1 MSMKPGDCVLLV
13 GEGNFSFSASLCDRV
28 SRDIHVVATC
38 YESEETI
45 TKHEHAANNINCL
58 LEKGAEAHFLVDCT
72 NIQECPSLRS
82 RLFDRVIFNFPHC
95 GRKAGVK
102 KNRELLAKFFRSC
115 AEVVT
120 ATGDVQVT
128 LCRGQGGTGADQPT
142 RCWHDSWQIVAQA
155 AGAGFILS
163 EVNAFDA
170 TCHGGYT
177 STGYRSQDKSF
188 RVDGALTHVF
198 TRSLPIDKMKPF
210 TTETMIGNE
219 HCSFRIPEEL
229 ADKINRN
236 FLQEGSNHP
245 ANVIKDLLK
254 KQIAANVAVQELED
268 QFPLLFEYRPGDPR
282 MDSEVRQPELYFVTR
297 SNCGVDQCR
306 CRDGQC
312 FSRPP
317 CCECSVP
324 MSNLSQGDK
333 NVDCKLLNWAE
344 DPDLSKVCCRYC
356 FRPSL
361 TGYLDKVLQRPDF
374 RAGVIYTLS
383 GTVFRKRPITPQT
396 MPAFHEMVLV
406 GAFND
411 KRQPDFPQLFMSSVE
426 NAITFLVKSTLR
438 SSSSS
443 EISQVDQNLHPTVLV
458 EQSSGKCWNIYIK
471 DMVPPDFINNA
482 VGKLDL
488 FPCQQMGGELS
499 VCVAS
504 INLDLLSM
512 VLYHIPD
519 WRLLWTFDERFLN
532 QLGGSEMKPFRDFS
546 LYPPVYTHDLSFWAG
561 SDERPDELEVHAV
574 VRRVSRE
581 TVRRMTLID
590 SFCQPHTERRS
601 RCYRLTYQSC
611 DRALSYG
618 QALQMQLDLRE
629 ELQKAFQIT
638 LR

>member
-1 MSMKPGDCVLLV
+1 MRPGGSVLLV

-28 SRDIHVVATC
+28 SRDIQVVATC

-45 TKHEHAANNINCL
+45 TKHEHAAKNINCL

-72 NIQECPSLRS
+72 NIQECPSLRG

-102 KNRELLAKFFRSC
+102 KNRELLATFFRSC

-128 LCRGQGGTGADQPT
+128 LCRGQGGTGADQPA
-142 RCWHDSWQIVAQA
+142 RHWHDSWQIVAQA

-163 EVNAFDA
+163 EVKAFDA

-198 TRSLPIDKMKPF
+198 MRSLPLDKMKPF
-210 TTETMIGNE
+210 IMETMIGNE
-219 HCSFRIPEEL
+219 HYSFQIPEEL

-236 FLQEGSNHP
+236 FLQKGSNHP
-245 ANVIKDLLK
+245 VNVIKELLK
-254 KQIAANVAVQELED
+254 KRIAAKVAVQELENK
-268 QFPLLFEYRPGDPR
+268 FPLLLEFCSGYPR
-282 MDSEVRQPELYFVTR
+282 IDSEVRRPELYFVSR
-297 SNCGVDQCR
+297 SNCWADQCR

-312 FSRPP
+312 FTSPS
-317 CCECSVP
+317 CKYSVP

-333 NVDCKLLNWAE
+333 TVDCKMLNRAE
-344 DPDLSKVCCRYC
+344 DPDLNEVCCRYC
-356 FRPSL
+356 FRPTL

-374 RAGVIYTLS
+374 RAGVIYTFS
-383 GTVFRKRPITPQT
+383 GTVFRKRLITPQT

-411 KRQPDFPQLFMSSVE
+411 KRQPDFPHLFMSSLE
-426 NAITFLVKSTLR
+426 DTITSLVKSTLR
-438 SSSSS
+438 TSGS
-443 EISQVDQNLHPTVLV
+443 EISQVDQNLHPTVLM
-458 EQSSGKCWNIYIK
+458 EETGGKCWNIYIK
-471 DMVPPDFINNA
+471 DVVSSDFISDA

-499 VCVAS
+499 VCVAA
-504 INLDLLSM
+504 INLDLLSLM
-512 VLYHIPD
+512 LYQIPD
-519 WRLLWTFDERFLN
+519 WRLLWTFDERFWN
-532 QLGGSEMKPFRDFS
+532 QLSGSELKPFCDFS
-546 LYPPVYTHDLSFWAG
+546 LYPPAYTHDLSFWAD
-561 SDERPDELEVHAV
+561 SDERPDELEVHAA

-581 TVRRMTLID
+581 TVRCMTLID
-590 SFCQPHTERRS
+590 SYCHPHTMRRS

-611 DRALSYG
+611 DRALSYR